1 MSTDRHSLTAR
12 RISVRLDAADP
23 REAAALAALDQLQA
37 AMPARVRAGLMR
49 DALCRVILDLAAG
62 GAVAVDQ
69 PSATMPARRVR
80 AARAAVKAATVAK
93 PVPVGGDPVPVEAAP
108 GLVGGDPVP
117 VEVSPG
123 AVESEPEKAAPV
135 AVVAVA
141 VERVDPGEVDHDD
154 ENKPAGST
162 KPGGLM
168 W

>member
-69 PSATMPARRVR
+69 PSATGPARRVR
-80 AARAAVKAATVAK
+80 AGRAVVKTATVAK

-108 GLVGGDPVP
+108 GLAESDPGD
-117 VEVSPG
+117 
-123 AVESEPEKAAPV
+123 AAPV
-135 AVVAVA
+135 VSVA
-141 VERVDPGEVDHDD
+141 ERVDPVDVDHD
-154 ENKPAGST
+154 ENKPAGGT